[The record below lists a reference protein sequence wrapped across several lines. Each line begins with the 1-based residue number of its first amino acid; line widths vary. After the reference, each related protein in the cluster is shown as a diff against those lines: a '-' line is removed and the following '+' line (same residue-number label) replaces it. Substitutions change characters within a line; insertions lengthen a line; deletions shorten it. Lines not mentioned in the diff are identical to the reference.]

1 MFEKGRSCGFSL
13 NLTDEKEKAKG
24 ELEFRHCSLRN
35 FHTFLDLHIKNG
47 LNLVPII
54 AVDFSLANLT
64 FDENQYCI
72 HTLKPGAPNDYIVAL
87 RRIGK
92 CFKYFSKFMLS
103 YGFGARTVQA
113 GETPACNLFAMTGD
127 VLDPFVLDDEELLN
141 SYVGT
146 IKSV

>member
-1 MFEKGRSCGFSL
+1 
-13 NLTDEKEKAKG
+13 
-24 ELEFRHCSLRN
+24 
-35 FHTFLDLHIKNG
+35 
-47 LNLVPII
+47 
-54 AVDFSLANLT
+54 
-64 FDENQYCI
+64 
-72 HTLKPGAPNDYIVAL
+72 
-87 RRIGK
+87 
-92 CFKYFSKFMLS
+92 MLS